1 VDIFVSRY
9 VVYRSLTLA
18 LVGGYLIVLGGLAE
32 LSQWLNVGLD
42 LATVILLGGLGAAGL
57 ALLLLSEQVRRR
69 AQRFLHTHFFRH
81 KYDYRLEWMAA
92 ARHLSHATTIPDIA
106 AQTVQRILDAMWVGQ
121 VAMYAVT
128 DMAGRF
134 TLAHQSGYDRL
145 PVSLNLS
152 PDLVEQLRAMMS
164 LFVSREGQQVPPG
177 IPLGFAAAFE
187 EISVGMIVPVA
198 ALDNLSGILVVGP
211 EVSGKPFGVDDWD
224 LLAALAAQAGAL
236 ILNAHLSREAS
247 EGRELQVLAR
257 LSAFVAHDLKNSVGM
272 LSLLAENAAHHMHK
286 PEFQADAIHTLTEV
300 TARMQKLLVA
310 LRTPIHRPVES
321 VIRASVTGTVEACLH
336 DLQPQIPSRIT
347 LDARLGPTPDVVM
360 DPAQLRTV
368 LVNLVVNAIEAIPGD
383 GRITLETRVEQNWVA
398 FTVADTGPGMTPDF
412 IRERLFRPFQT
423 TKPRGLGIGLYQC
436 QQVVRALGG
445 ELTADS
451 HEGVG
456 TRMTVRLPAAS
467 GSQIEEQLAEEQLA
481 GGSRQLAE

>member
-1 VDIFVSRY
+1 
-9 VVYRSLTLA
+9 
-18 LVGGYLIVLGGLAE
+18 
-32 LSQWLNVGLD
+32 
-42 LATVILLGGLGAAGL
+42 
-57 ALLLLSEQVRRR
+57 
-69 AQRFLHTHFFRH
+69 
-81 KYDYRLEWMAA
+81 
-92 ARHLSHATTIPDIA
+92 
-106 AQTVQRILDAMWVGQ
+106 
-121 VAMYAVT
+121 
-128 DMAGRF
+128 
-134 TLAHQSGYDRL
+134 
-145 PVSLNLS
+145 
-152 PDLVEQLRAMMS
+152 
-164 LFVSREGQQVPPG
+164 
-177 IPLGFAAAFE
+177 
-187 EISVGMIVPVA
+187 
-198 ALDNLSGILVVGP
+198 
-211 EVSGKPFGVDDWD
+211 
-224 LLAALAAQAGAL
+224 
-236 ILNAHLSREAS
+236 
-247 EGRELQVLAR
+247 
-257 LSAFVAHDLKNSVGM
+257 
-272 LSLLAENAAHHMHK
+272 
-286 PEFQADAIHTLTEV
+286 
-300 TARMQKLLVA
+300 VA